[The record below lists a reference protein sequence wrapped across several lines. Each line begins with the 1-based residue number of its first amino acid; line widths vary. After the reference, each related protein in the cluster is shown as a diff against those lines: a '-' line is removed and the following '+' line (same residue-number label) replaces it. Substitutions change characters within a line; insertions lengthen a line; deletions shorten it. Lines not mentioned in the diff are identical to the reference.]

1 MPAAVSALVENHI
14 INSPPC
20 IVLIIVKGDL
30 TFVAYLVLKCQQNV
44 DLGLKMSKIILS
56 QNQ

>member
-30 TFVAYLVLKCQQNV
+30 TFVA
-44 DLGLKMSKIILS
+44 
-56 QNQ
+56 